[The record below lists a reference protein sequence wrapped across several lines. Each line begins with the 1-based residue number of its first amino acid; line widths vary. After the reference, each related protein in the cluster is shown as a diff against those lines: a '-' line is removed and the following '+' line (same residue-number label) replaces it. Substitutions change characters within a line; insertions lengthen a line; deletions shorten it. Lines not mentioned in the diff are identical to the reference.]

1 MRRESSEYL
10 QAVYEAIWTRLGAP
24 PEEARIY
31 ARCFVRADLAGKET
45 QGIAC
50 IPLVYPWIRRGGIE
64 FGRPIKVVKED
75 AGFALVDGQRGPG
88 QVVCTRAMELA
99 IEKARTATVA
109 SVWVRNSNDFT
120 MASNYSTMALEHD
133 YFGLAMSNG
142 VPLVAPWG
150 GRDPVFN
157 TSPMSFAVPA
167 GAEKPIV
174 FDGAMSAVYHGH
186 VVLAAR
192 QRRLM
197 PESPLVDDD
206 GRITNDPVPLIVDP
220 FDRNSPQRGAI
231 RTLGAKGFAW
241 VLLVEVL
248 SGIMSGGASA
258 PEIPFDQSAEMPWT
272 GGMFLMAINVGNL
285 VDLEAFKI
293 KVDGIIR
300 NCKASRLADG
310 FKEIV
315 LPGER
320 AQREADRRARDGV
333 PIRDEDWANIV
344 GIAGELGVDLDALR
358 SRVN

>member
-10 QAVYEAIWTRLGAP
+10 QAVYEAIWKRLGAP
-24 PEEARIY
+24 AEEARIY
-31 ARCFVRADLAGKET
+31 ARCFVRADLAGKDT

-50 IPLVYPWIRRGGIE
+50 IPLVYPWIRKGGIA
-64 FGRPIKVVKED
+64 FGRPTKVVKED
-75 AGFALVDGQRGPG
+75 TGFALVDGQRGPG
-88 QVVCTRAMELA
+88 QVVCTRAMQLA

-133 YFGLAMSNG
+133 FFGLAMSNG

-174 FDGAMSAVYHGH
+174 FDGAMSAVSHGH

-197 PESPLVDDD
+197 PDSPIVDEN
-206 GRITNDPVPLIVDP
+206 GRTTSDPVPLIVDP

-241 VLLVEVL
+241 VILVEVL

-285 VDLEAFKI
+285 IDLDAFKA
-293 KVDGIIR
+293 KVDGLIR
-300 NCKASRLADG
+300 SCKASRMADG
-310 FKEIV
+310 FSEIV

-320 AQREADRRARDGV
+320 AQREADRRARDGIPV
-333 PIRDEDWANIV
+333 RDEDWANIV
-344 GIAGELGVDLDALR
+344 RIAGELGVDLDALR
-358 SRVN
+358 SQVS